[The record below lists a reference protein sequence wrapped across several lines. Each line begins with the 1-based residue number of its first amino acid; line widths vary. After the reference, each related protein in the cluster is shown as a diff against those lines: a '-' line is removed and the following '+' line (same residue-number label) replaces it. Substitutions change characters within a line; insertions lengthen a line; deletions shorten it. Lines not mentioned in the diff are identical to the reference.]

1 MLKNYR
7 KEVEDFFV
15 SKPILRTIS
24 KVLFYIILN
33 LLLLYTSLKM
43 YISFCSELVNKTE
56 DVLYIKNFLV
66 VILSIITI
74 FIFVT
79 TKNKI
84 IKHFGI
90 GIMSILVVSL
100 LFLTFTINKKFGS
113 IGKYYDYKIIEAAS
127 SNNKNYLDI
136 RYHDNRITIKV
147 DLEDCLT
154 VDLVKIRIDNGLFG
168 MPFITEYYK
177 LEENNKCNQF
187 EIKDSATF
195 LNNHAKYHI
204 EIGHYYARI
213 RCFTSAIKHYTY
225 SIIQDSLN
233 ENSYYNRGLMYTVK
247 HDYKKALK
255 DFYSAAIIANCKI
268 DTNLLSKSKG
278 LKIDDVLNNL
288 MENSEKNE
296 TQDLE
301 AIIYKMEL
309 FSNFDDYKTYI
320 EYCIEKIKNKDQINS
335 KDL

>member
-1 MLKNYR
+1 MPKIN
-7 KEVEDFFV
+7 KQHVTNFV
-15 SKPILRTIS
+15 KSNNIS
-24 KVLFYIILN
+24 LVVLKVLFYIILN
-33 LLLLYTSLKM
+33 LLLLYTSLKI
-43 YISFCSELVNKTE
+43 YASFCSELVNKTE
-56 DVLYIKNFLV
+56 DVFDIKNFLI
-66 VILSIITI
+66 VILSISTI
-74 FIFVT
+74 FIIVT
-79 TKNKI
+79 TKIKI

-90 GIMSILVVSL
+90 GIMSLLVVCSL
-100 LFLTFTINKKFGS
+100 FIIFTVNKKFGS

-127 SNNKNYLDI
+127 SNKKNYLDI
-136 RYHDNRITIKV
+136 RYHDNRISIEV
-147 DLEDCLT
+147 DLEDCLK
-154 VDLVKIRIDNGLFG
+154 VDFVKIRIDNGLLG
-168 MPFITEYYK
+168 MPFITCNYK
-177 LEENNKCNQF
+177 LEENNNCKQF

-213 RCFTSAIKHYTY
+213 RCFTSAIEHYSY

-233 ENSYYNRGLMYTVK
+233 ENRYYNRGLMYTVK

-309 FSNFDDYKTYI
+309 FSNFDDYKSYI
-320 EYCIEKIKNKDQINS
+320 EYCIEKTKTK
-335 KDL
+335 